1 MISVVIPALN
11 EQESIGATVQQ
22 ITEMIAASGY
32 EEGEVIVVDDGSS
45 DETRCRAESGG
56 AQVVSHPQNIGYGR
70 SLKDGIKAA
79 THDTVVIIDADSTY
93 PVAAIPGLVEE
104 YRKGF
109 DMVVGA
115 RSGSVYHGPAFKRA
129 MRLFLK
135 FMVEFTTG
143 RSIPDVNSGLRVFS
157 RSDVTPYFA
166 HLSDGFSFTT
176 SLTLAYMMTG
186 RFVQH
191 VAIPYNRRAGATKVR
206 LVRDSL
212 RTLQFIVEA
221 ILYYNPIKIYILM
234 SAACMALGVVG
245 LGLGIALRS
254 GAWLGFGIAA
264 ILLSVLVFSIGLLAV
279 LLKRIL
285 DK

>member
-11 EQESIGATVQQ
+11 EEDSIATTVKQ

-32 EEGEVIVVDDGSS
+32 ENGEVIVVDDGSS
-45 DETRCRAESGG
+45 DQTRCRAESGG
-56 AQVVSHPQNIGYGR
+56 AQVVSHPQNVGYGR
-70 SLKDGIKAA
+70 SLKDGIRAA
-79 THDTVVIIDADSTY
+79 SNDIVVIIDADSTY
-93 PVAAIPGLVEE
+93 PVSAIPELVEE
-104 YRKGF
+104 RGKGF

-115 RSGSVYHGPAFKRA
+115 RTGNVYQGPALKRA
-129 MRLFLK
+129 LRQFLK
-135 FMVEFTTG
+135 FLVEFTTG

-157 RSDVTPYFA
+157 RSEVTPYFA

-186 RFVQH
+186 KFVQY
-191 VAIPYNRRAGATKVR
+191 VPISYNRRTGTTKVR
-206 LVRDSL
+206 LVRDGL

-234 SAACMALGVVG
+234 SAACVAAGAAGLV
-245 LGLGIALRS
+245 LGLALRS
-254 GAWLGFGIAA
+254 GVWLGFGIAA